1 MDKIDIQKV
10 AEEIYQE
17 FKPISVFLYGSRA
30 RKDFKEDSD
39 YEIGVIQN
47 KKGDISRVELKEFV
61 ANKRILIF
69 PFVKNEL
76 ENYSL
81 NTPFQKE
88 IYMYE
93 LIKTAKTLTGEK
105 FIENLKP
112 PNIETVHL
120 IERLGFDLGQA
131 LAAIFASRQNDNV
144 NSSMEFMKSCLFG
157 TRVLE
162 IFESKKIAFSFDDIY
177 ELSKSLDL
185 AEYRELVDYAY
196 QVRFKKEI
204 PHEEFLYKNIEYLNK
219 FIKDR
224 IIEDYKI
231 HGNRTLEINKSK

>member
-1 MDKIDIQKV
+1 MNQTNIQKI
-10 AEEIYQE
+10 AENIYKK

-30 RKDFKEDSD
+30 RDDFKIDSD
-39 YEIGVIQN
+39 YEVGVIQN
-47 KKGDISRVELKEFV
+47 KKGDISRAELKKSV
-61 ANKRILIF
+61 ANKKILIF

-76 ENYSL
+76 ENYIL

-93 LIKTAKTLTGEK
+93 LIKAGKTLTGEK

-112 PNIETVHL
+112 PNIETIHL

-131 LAAIFASRQNDNV
+131 LAAVFASRQNDNV

-162 IFESKKIAFSFDDIY
+162 IFELGKFVFSFDDIY

-185 AEYRELVDYAY
+185 DEYRDLVDYAY
-196 QVRFKKEI
+196 QVRLKKEI
-204 PHEEFLYKNIEYLNK
+204 PREEFLYKNIEYLNK

-231 HGNRTLEINKSK
+231 HGNRILKINE